1 VVSAASSQIP
11 RIGVF
16 GSMFNPPHVAHVVL
30 CQEALW
36 QLGLQ
41 RVVLVPTG
49 RPPHRAAPQES
60 AELRLRLVQAAA
72 AGTPGL
78 AVSRVEVDRPGPSY
92 MVDTLRELASRYPG
106 TDLVLLIGEDQLA
119 RLGTWH
125 DAALL
130 PQLARLGVARRPGT
144 QIAGAE
150 RAAVEWIDMPCLE
163 VSSSDI
169 RERVAAGRPIRHLVA
184 EGVRTIIEA
193 GGLYR
198 SA

>member
-1 VVSAASSQIP
+1 VSAVP

-16 GSMFNPPHVAHVVL
+16 GSMFNPPHLAHVVL

-49 RPPHRAAPQES
+49 LPSHRVAPAES
-60 AELRLRLVQAAA
+60 AELRLRLTQAAI

-78 AVSRVEVDRPGPSY
+78 TVSRVEVDREGPSF
-92 MVDTLRELASRYPG
+92 MVDTLRELTGRYPG
-106 TDLVLLIGEDQLA
+106 TALVLLIGEDQLA
-119 RLGTWH
+119 QLGAWH
-125 DAALL
+125 QPEQLV
-130 PQLARLGVARRPGT
+130 QLARLGVARRPGT
-144 QIAGAE
+144 TLAGAE

-169 RERVAAGRPIRHLVA
+169 RRRVAAGRPIRHLVPD
-184 EGVRTIIEA
+184 GVRALIEA
-193 GGLYR
+193 DGLYR
-198 SA
+198 

>member
-1 VVSAASSQIP
+1 VNAAIP

-16 GSMFNPPHVAHVVL
+16 GSMFNPPHLAHVVL

-41 RVVLVPTG
+41 RVLLVPAG
-49 RPPHRAAPQES
+49 LPSHRAAPPES
-60 AELRLRLVQAAA
+60 AELRLRLTQAAV

-78 AVSRVEVDRPGPSY
+78 SVSRVEVDRAGPSF
-92 MVDTLRELASRYPG
+92 MVDTLRELSNRYPG

-119 RLGTWH
+119 QLGTWH
-125 DAALL
+125 QAEQI

-144 QIAGAE
+144 RLAGAE

-169 RERVAAGRPIRHLVA
+169 RQRVAAGRPIRHLVPD
-184 EGVRTIIEA
+184 GVRAVIEA
-193 GGLYR
+193 EGLYR
-198 SA
+198 